1 MDNTTI
7 KSMRQALGEI
17 KHGFEKWL
25 EDGAAR
31 DAVRRREILNVCE
44 QVLPW
49 FVRERIDPDF
59 DTLYG
64 VSDPEE
70 VHRLWNKIKTDPELK
85 AENAE
90 RSPVNYTEAL
100 RLFENYLR
108 RPAVK
113 GNKTIFSEDKEAT
126 NSELL
131 SEGDLV
137 ELHITKHERNPGLRR
152 RCIDIQGWRCKGCG
166 LDFKEK
172 YGDLGVDFIEVHHL
186 YPISQTE
193 GEHEVDPGKDLV
205 PLCANCHAMIH
216 RLKGTEMTVE
226 KLQSYINPEY
236 ISTNRRQK

>member
-1 MDNTTI
+1 MGQ
-7 KSMRQALGEI
+7 KLSEI

-25 EDGAAR
+25 EDGASR

-49 FVRERIDPDF
+49 FVRERIDSEF

-113 GNKTIFSEDKEAT
+113 GNKIIFSDNQEAT
-126 NSELL
+126 TPELL

-137 ELHITKHERNPGLRR
+137 ELHLTKHERNRDLRK
-152 RCIDIQGWRCKGCG
+152 RCIEIHGWRCKGCG

-172 YGDLGVDFIEVHHL
+172 YGVLGAEYIEVHHL
-186 YPISQTE
+186 YPISQTD
-193 GEHEVDPGKDLV
+193 GEHTVDPATELV

-216 RLKGTEMTVE
+216 RLKGEEMTIE
-226 KLQSYINPEY
+226 KLRSHINPKY
-236 ISTNRRQK
+236 IFQKRRKQ

>member
-1 MDNTTI
+1 MDV
-7 KSMRQALGEI
+7 MLGEI

-49 FVRERIDPDF
+49 FVREKIDPKF

-70 VHRLWNKIKTDPELK
+70 VHRLWSKIKSDPELK
-85 AENAE
+85 AENDE
-90 RSPVNYTEAL
+90 RSPVKYSEAL
-100 RLFENYLR
+100 HLFENYLR

-113 GNKTIFSEDKEAT
+113 GNKTIFSEGKESTAPG
-126 NSELL
+126 LL

-137 ELHITKHERNPGLRR
+137 ELRITKHERNPELRR
-152 RCIDIQGWRCKGCG
+152 RCIEFHGWRCKGCG
-166 LDFKEK
+166 LDFKGK
-172 YGDLGVDFIEVHHL
+172 YGELGVDFIEVHHL

-193 GEHEVDPGKDLV
+193 CEHDVDPRKDLV

-226 KLQSYINPEY
+226 KLKSYISSEY
-236 ISTNRRQK
+236 LSFNKRQK

>member
-1 MDNTTI
+1 MDMT
-7 KSMRQALGEI
+7 LGEI

-49 FVRERIDPDF
+49 FVRERIDSNF

-70 VHRLWNKIKTDPELK
+70 VHRLWNKIKTDSELK

-113 GNKTIFSEDKEAT
+113 GNKTIFSEDEVAT
-126 NSELL
+126 NPELL
-131 SEGDLV
+131 PEGDLV
-137 ELHITKHERNPGLRR
+137 ELHVTKHERNPELRR
-152 RCIDIQGWRCKGCG
+152 RCIEIHGWICKGCG

-172 YGDLGVDFIEVHHL
+172 YGELGVDFIEVHHL
-186 YPISQTE
+186 YPISQIE
-193 GEHEVDPGKDLV
+193 GEHDVDPKKDLV

-216 RLKGTEMTVE
+216 RLKETEMTVE